1 MWKKIHQIT
10 QENKKKIATAL
21 LYYYI
26 FWILHPKL
34 LIYLNFRNLNIV

>member
-1 MWKKIHQIT
+1 MWKKIQQIT

-26 FWILHPKL
+26 FRILHPKL
-34 LIYLNFRNLNIV
+34 LIYLNFRSLNIV